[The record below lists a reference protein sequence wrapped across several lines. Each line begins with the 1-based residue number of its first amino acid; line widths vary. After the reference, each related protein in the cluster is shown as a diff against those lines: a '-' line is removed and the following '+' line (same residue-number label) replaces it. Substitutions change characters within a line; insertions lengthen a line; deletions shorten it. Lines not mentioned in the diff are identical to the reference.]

1 MSTAK
6 LVKWCVPQ
14 TVRVGLDS
22 DVTSLTPSFAHKLW
36 YTKKEKIYHRTLQS
50 ASCASFKT
58 VTKQHIEMVC
68 ICWAM
73 YLLVNH
79 TNSAV
84 TIRFNKVKKEKEI
97 LPDYVVWK
105 KKRNFTFRGHSN
117 RSTVLLNSP
126 LPANMSKHQNT
137 LSNFVRVRFC
147 GGEACVIV
155 GVSEI
160 HVRCEG
166 ECFDHH

>member
-1 MSTAK
+1 
-6 LVKWCVPQ
+6 
-14 TVRVGLDS
+14 
-22 DVTSLTPSFAHKLW
+22 
-36 YTKKEKIYHRTLQS
+36 
-50 ASCASFKT
+50 
-58 VTKQHIEMVC
+58 
-68 ICWAM
+68 M